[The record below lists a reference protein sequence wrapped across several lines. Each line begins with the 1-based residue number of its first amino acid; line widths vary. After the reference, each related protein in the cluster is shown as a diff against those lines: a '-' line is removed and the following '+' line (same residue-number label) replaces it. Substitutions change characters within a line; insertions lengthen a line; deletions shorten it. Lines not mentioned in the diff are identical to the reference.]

1 MRSNS
6 GSRRMVTVEQANEV
20 ARDPLLR
27 LVLDRKDLTGSLMAA
42 YDDVGERL
50 GRSPSWVR
58 KVIGRAADVTVG
70 LHDWLNIN
78 TLCARLDAA
87 SERLEAATTA
97 REEARRAVRE
107 AAAISG
113 PIWSGRDP
121 GGPFA
126 LAPLIPKLSPSSL
139 PPASI
144 DTVVVPA
151 DSARFPG

>member
-1 MRSNS
+1 
-6 GSRRMVTVEQANEV
+6 MVTAEQANEV

-58 KVIGRAADVTVG
+58 KVIGRAADVSVG

-87 SERLEAATTA
+87 SGRLEAATAA

-107 AAAISG
+107 AAAVSG
-113 PIWSGRDP
+113 PVRSGRDP
-121 GGPFA
+121 GGSFA
-126 LAPLIPKLSPSSL
+126 PAPLSSAASSSE
-139 PPASI
+139 PPPIST
-144 DTVVVPA
+144 DTVVLPA
-151 DSARFPG
+151 DSVRFPG